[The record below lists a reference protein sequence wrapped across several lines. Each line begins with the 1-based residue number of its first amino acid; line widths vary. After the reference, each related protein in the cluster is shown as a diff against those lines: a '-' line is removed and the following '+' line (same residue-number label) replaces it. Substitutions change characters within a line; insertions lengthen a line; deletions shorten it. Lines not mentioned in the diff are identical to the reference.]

1 MSQILTNINKIVR
14 DRGLKQESLA
24 KALGVKQPAVSE
36 LLSEK
41 RPIKYCEL
49 ECLAEFFGMRVID
62 VITYPA
68 VYVPSTD
75 SCDCP
80 ECKRKDRII
89 DALLRRI

>member
-24 KALGVKQPAVSE
+24 KALGLKQPAVSE

-49 ECLAEFFGMRVID
+49 ECLAEFFDMRVID
-62 VITYPA
+62 VITYPE
-68 VYVPSTD
+68 VYVPSTA
-75 SCDCP
+75 SHECP
-80 ECKRKDRII
+80 ECQRKDRII
-89 DALLRRI
+89 DALLKKI